1 MQFLLVDA
9 SLQRDRNGNILQPE
23 RPSDANGTVINELGG
38 GSTLSVFDPDVTDS
52 ATESRALPPYDIQF
66 DPGALENV
74 ESVVFII
81 STTNEDFP
89 DDLIVIDNYAPY
101 AVSRAIDGFFEEVSI
116 LRAPGRLSITAQ
128 AYSRDIYEDATDPN
142 LDLTPYDAFK
152 KGEAL
157 ELTDEPNNPD
167 GTPGQ
172 QNAITISDVAGE
184 QTEFSRTGQQREA
197 EAEAETEVRAFAVGP
212 VLTEREGPKGEII
225 LYQEPAVAEGA
236 VALAAAAAA
245 TGARA
250 LTQTLVSG
258 SVSFDVGGQTPSVP
272 DRLATVPAPPGTGGI
287 DSPNP
292 TANAVAK
299 AAEGEAEVE
308 IESEATTQASFQ
320 SAAAVAGTSVATAAS
335 GVTPYLRDDGTTV
348 AVAAESLI
356 AVDAASSTSTSA
368 TAPGGQSEPGPYL
381 DASEPVA
388 DEPVSGEYEFAEP
401 ASEQVMVQRA
411 SFSETP
417 READSETAV
426 DKAPPMPVLQL
437 DTESEVEVEA
447 EAEVSVRTAT
457 DAAAAAASGGAG
469 VAVLGDLGSA
479 AARTEAATSTVAGTL
494 NGAYPAVFDYDRDR
508 RRDRPTTVYEQSTQI
523 EPVDAPAGPAPATRP
538 QAQDAPI
545 GSPVEQG
552 TSPVSSNGVGAG
564 FDRTGRGLFE
574 AESEAEA
581 EAEVAVDAG
590 PASAAAACVA
600 TAGGG
605 STGIGASSRVAA
617 ATSASTSSDDQTGTL
632 VRNND
637 LREVSSARDKE
648 LSPTFERNKAAEA
661 EAEVSDSPTVER
673 VFANG
678 DARTLVSL
686 AESGR
691 LRGGDVPQNTTGI
704 DPRVRTAPPTRG
716 RLAFGANALV
726 GDPDGNLEVEVEA
739 EVEAETEAVA
749 GYTTAAAGAAA
760 SAVRSGNGFVVAPSE
775 AAAATSTKTSV
786 LGGPTAFD
794 DDLHMP
800 GQARPGERAGVPD
813 PGVDLSLVRFEQEM
827 EAEAE
832 AEVGYYAGAAAA
844 SAAGAGVKGSSVN
857 GYASDRLVS
866 TATEATPFA
875 AAAAAAAGPATRTW
889 CRLSDPSAEVGT
901 AEVYAFAQDEDGGPV
916 SIAIAVAGVPNVSFF
931 ETDDGSGGTLSIA
944 YGIDNEY
951 EFELSATGEQAKQ
964 GISLYYKLTYLR
976 SNLSTSRYLQH
987 ADSDN
992 PEVAEMDAPDSTFED
1007 EAEVEAEAE
1016 AEAGYG
1022 VAAASA
1028 AAGSA
1033 GYYADAQTATATA
1046 TEDVVFDYA
1055 TIYTNRV

>member
-9 SLQRDRNGNILQPE
+9 SLQRGSNGNILQPD

-38 GSTLSVFDPDVTDS
+38 GSTLSVFDPEAMDLT
-52 ATESRALPPYDIQF
+52 TESRALPPYDIQF

-74 ESVVFII
+74 ESVVFMV
-81 STTNEDFP
+81 TNSNGDS
-89 DDLIVIDNYAPY
+89 LTVIDNFAPY
-101 AVSRAIDGFFEEVSI
+101 AVSEARDGFFRETAI
-116 LRAPGRLSITAQ
+116 LSTPGRLSITAQ
-128 AYSRDIYEDATDPN
+128 AYTRDIYEDATDPN
-142 LDLTPYDAFK
+142 LDLSQYDAFK
-152 KGEAL
+152 KGSVL

-167 GTPGQ
+167 GSPGQ
-172 QNAITISDVAGE
+172 QNAITVSNVAGE

-197 EAEAETEVRAFAVGP
+197 ETEAETEVRAFALGP
-212 VLTEREGPKGEII
+212 VLTEREGPKGEFI

-258 SVSFDVGGQTPSVP
+258 SVSFDVGGQAPSVP
-272 DRLATVPAPPGTGGI
+272 SSLDTAAALPGTGGI

-308 IESEATTQASFQ
+308 IESEATTQAGFQ
-320 SAAAVAGTSVATAAS
+320 SAAAVAGTSIATAAS

-356 AVDAASSTSTSA
+356 AIDAASSTSTSA
-368 TAPGGQSEPGPYL
+368 TAPGGQSEPGPYPV
-381 DASEPVA
+381 DDSESVA
-388 DEPVSGEYEFAEP
+388 DDPAEEVDGEYESAEP
-401 ASEQVMVQRA
+401 ASEQFTVQRA

-417 READSETAV
+417 PESDSEMAV
-426 DKAPPMPVLQL
+426 DKAPPEVALQL

-508 RRDRPTTVYEQSTQI
+508 RSDRPRTLHQQSTQI
-523 EPVDAPAGPAPATRP
+523 EPTDAPAGPAPALRP
-538 QAQDAPI
+538 QAQDAPL

-648 LSPTFERNKAAEA
+648 ISPAFERNKAAEA

-673 VFANG
+673 IFANG

-691 LRGGDVPQNTTGI
+691 LRGGDVPQNTVGI
-704 DPRVRTAPPTRG
+704 RPRDPVKPLTRG

-800 GQARPGERAGVPD
+800 GQARP
-813 PGVDLSLVRFEQEM
+813 
-827 EAEAE
+827 
-832 AEVGYYAGAAAA
+832 A
-844 SAAGAGVKGSSVN
+844 SA
-857 GYASDRLVS
+857 
-866 TATEATPFA
+866 
-875 AAAAAAAGPATRTW
+875 PAYRI
-889 CRLSDPSAEVGT
+889 RA
-901 AEVYAFAQDEDGGPV
+901 
-916 SIAIAVAGVPNVSFF
+916 
-931 ETDDGSGGTLSIA
+931 
-944 YGIDNEY
+944 
-951 EFELSATGEQAKQ
+951 
-964 GISLYYKLTYLR
+964 
-976 SNLSTSRYLQH
+976 STSR
-987 ADSDN
+987 S
-992 PEVAEMDAPDSTFED
+992 
-1007 EAEVEAEAE
+1007 
-1016 AEAGYG
+1016 
-1022 VAAASA
+1022 
-1028 AAGSA
+1028 
-1033 GYYADAQTATATA
+1033 
-1046 TEDVVFDYA
+1046 
-1055 TIYTNRV
+1055 